1 MPEWYAR
8 RREGIGQVNGVP
20 AEQAEAVAVAWRMH
34 DWQARPA
41 IRVGGVLM
49 RDELAG
55 PHRGPRRVFWLLDE
69 GVQLIYEP
77 FGWIDEWYVDVVC
90 IQARRDDGQLTY
102 HVTDEYAD
110 IIVEGMG
117 AALPD
122 DRSGP
127 AGRCHERGLD
137 RHRAGRRGPPVR
149 AAFRRPVPAPGGPFP
164 PPQIRGFFASDHRYP
179 PLPRPAGSDR
189 GAAPP

>member
-1 MPEWYAR
+1 
-8 RREGIGQVNGVP
+8 VNGVP

-34 DWQARPA
+34 DWQAHPA

-90 IQARRDDGQLTY
+90 IQARRDDGQLVY

-117 AALPD
+117 PAYRMIDLDQLADAMSAASID
-122 DRSGP
+122 TAR
-127 AGRCHERGLD
+127 
-137 RHRAGRRGPPVR
+137 GRRGPPVR
-149 AAFRRPVPAPGGPFP
+149 AAFRRPVLAPGRAVPAAADPWLLRIGSPLSAAAASGRKRRRAGPARP
-164 PPQIRGFFASDHRYP
+164 GKIRGQHR
-179 PLPRPAGSDR
+179 PL
-189 GAAPP
+189 